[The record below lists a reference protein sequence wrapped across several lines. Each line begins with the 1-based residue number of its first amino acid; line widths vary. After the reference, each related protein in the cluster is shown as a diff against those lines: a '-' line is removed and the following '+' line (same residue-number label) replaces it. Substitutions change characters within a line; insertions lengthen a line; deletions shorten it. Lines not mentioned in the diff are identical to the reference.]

1 MALLVITLK
10 KVPQSLRG
18 DLTKWLQEIDVGVFV
33 GNVNTKV
40 REKLWQRV
48 ADNVREGQATMTYY
62 KRNEIGYSFKTI
74 NSQRE
79 VLDYEGIPLILIP
92 TKEEE
97 KDDTLREGF
106 SNAYKF
112 KKLRNIQSAKVKKNN
127 LKPYVV
133 IDIETDGLD
142 FDKNLIIEIGA
153 VKVENEK
160 FDEFTRLI
168 KYTKKLNSTIKDL
181 TGIDEKLLNEEG
193 IELKEA
199 LSLFKTFIKDYP
211 ILGYNTS
218 YDIKFL
224 NKSFLDLGMEPISNK
239 VYDLMTFVKKE
250 KILLPK
256 YKLQTAL
263 QAYGINKQVPHRA
276 LEDSRLT
283 AELSTKVNKFRDMLK

>member
-92 TKEEE
+92 TKEKE

-112 KKLRNIQSAKVKKNN
+112 KKLRNIQ
-127 LKPYVV
+127 
-133 IDIETDGLD
+133 
-142 FDKNLIIEIGA
+142 
-153 VKVENEK
+153 
-160 FDEFTRLI
+160 
-168 KYTKKLNSTIKDL
+168 
-181 TGIDEKLLNEEG
+181 
-193 IELKEA
+193 
-199 LSLFKTFIKDYP
+199 
-211 ILGYNTS
+211 
-218 YDIKFL
+218 
-224 NKSFLDLGMEPISNK
+224 
-239 VYDLMTFVKKE
+239 
-250 KILLPK
+250 
-256 YKLQTAL
+256 
-263 QAYGINKQVPHRA
+263 
-276 LEDSRLT
+276 
-283 AELSTKVNKFRDMLK
+283 